1 MNDLGETLW
10 RLRERAGLSQE
21 ALAEKL
27 GVTRQTVSNWENG
40 RATPDA
46 HKLAKLCEVLGVGA
60 DELLGLPARPSA
72 PKRKWLI
79 AAAAALLLAA
89 VAAVLLAVF
98 SGGGEMTSTVI
109 LTPAFLW
116 SALAAVAAVCGAVCD
131 VLFFRKK

>member
-1 MNDLGETLW
+1 MFGNRITV
-10 RLRERAGLSQE
+10 LRIARNWTQVQ
-21 ALAEKL
+21 LAQKL
-27 GVTRQTVSNWENG
+27 NISKQTVSNWENG

-116 SALAAVAAVCGAVCD
+116 SALAAVAAVCGAVCL